1 MNKQNK
7 TKLQFILGG
16 ILFLTFAVAAC
27 NNGDNKDSKAAVK
40 DSPATEMKTTTP
52 PPATNDS
59 IHKKDSMEVTPGK
72 VSPTPQG
79 N

>member
-1 MNKQNK
+1 MTKQNK

-27 NNGDNKDSKAAVK
+27 NGSDKDTQVVVK
-40 DSPATEMKTTTP
+40 DSTVTKIKTTVH
-52 PPATNDS
+52 DS
-59 IHKKDSMEVTPGK
+59 TDTMEKIKGK
-72 VSPTPQG
+72 VSPTPGGG